1 MSKSTNP
8 KDINNKDE
16 NISQNNSD
24 FPTSGQNKD
33 EWFETWFDSHYY
45 HILYKDR
52 DDKEAH
58 LFIDNLSLY
67 LNFLPNDKLLDLACG
82 KGRHSIYLN
91 KKGLSVEGIDLSEE
105 SIEYAKQFE
114 NERLQFN
121 QHDMR
126 EVYKTNHFD
135 FILNLFTSFG
145 YFQTDKENQKAIT
158 AMAKALQFEGRIVLD
173 FFNTTK
179 TIKNLVKYEEKIV
192 EGITFKISKSI
203 QDNFIVKDIHFEDKG
218 KDFHFQERVRAIRS
232 VDFLR
237 YFRNAN
243 LTVARIFG
251 DYDLSEFEEGIS
263 DRMIFVVEK

>member
-1 MSKSTNP
+1 VLNS
-8 KDINNKDE
+8 
-16 NISQNNSD
+16 NSD
-24 FPTSGQNKD
+24 ETKQNKTNLSNTPKPSN
-33 EWFETWFDSHYY
+33 EWFATWFDSHYY

-52 DDKEAH
+52 DDTEAR
-58 LFIDNLSLY
+58 LFIDNIGLY
-67 LNFLPNDKLLDLACG
+67 LNFLANDKILDLACG

-91 KKGLSVEGIDLSEE
+91 QKGLSVEGIDLSEE
-105 SIEYAKQFE
+105 SIQYAKQFE
-114 NERLQFN
+114 NERLHFS

-126 EVYKTNHFD
+126 EVYKTDYFD

-145 YFQTDKENQKAIT
+145 YFQTDTENQQAIT

-179 TIKNLVKYEEKIV
+179 IIENLLKYEEKIV

-203 QDNFIVKDIHFEDKG
+203 QDNFIIKDISFEDKG
-218 KDFHFQERVRAIRS
+218 EKKHFQERVRAIPTI
-232 VDFLR
+232 DFLR
-237 YFRNAN
+237 YFRNAG

-251 DYDLSEFEEGIS
+251 DYDLSEFEEEIS

>member
-1 MSKSTNP
+1 VSNSNSDDK
-8 KDINNKDE
+8 NKDQKL
-16 NISQNNSD
+16 SSD
-24 FPTSGQNKD
+24 ASNQSH
-33 EWFETWFDSHYY
+33 EWFATWFDSHYY

-52 DDKEAH
+52 DDTEAR

-67 LNFLPNDKLLDLACG
+67 LNFLPHDKILDLACG

-91 KKGLSVEGIDLSEE
+91 QKGLFVEGIDLSEE
-105 SIEYAKQFE
+105 SIQYAKQFE
-114 NERLQFN
+114 NERLQFT

-126 EVYKTNHFD
+126 NVYKTDYFD

-145 YFQTDKENQKAIT
+145 YFSTDEENQQAIT

-179 TIKNLVKYEEKIV
+179 IIESLVKYDEKII
-192 EGITFKISKSI
+192 EGIKFKISKSI
-203 QDNFIVKDIHFEDKG
+203 ENNFIIKDIYFEDKG
-218 KDFHFQERVRAIRS
+218 QKFHFQERVKAIPTT
-232 VDFLR
+232 DFLR
-237 YFRNAN
+237 YFRNAG

-251 DYDLSEFEEGIS
+251 DYDLSEFEEEIS

>member
-1 MSKSTNP
+1 MSNPNSEDNSENDNKTNP
-8 KDINNKDE
+8 AN
-16 NISQNNSD
+16 
-24 FPTSGQNKD
+24 
-33 EWFETWFDSHYY
+33 EWFATWFDSHYY

-52 DDKEAH
+52 DDTEAR
-58 LFIDNLSLY
+58 LFIDNISLY
-67 LNFLPNDKLLDLACG
+67 LNFLPNDKILDLACG

-91 KKGLSVEGIDLSEE
+91 QKGLFVEGIDLSEE
-105 SIEYAKQFE
+105 SIQYAKQFE
-114 NERLQFN
+114 NERLHFS

-126 EVYKTNHFD
+126 EVYKPTTFD

-145 YFQTDKENQKAIT
+145 YFQTDEENQQAIT

-179 TIKNLVKYEEKIV
+179 VIESLVHYEEKII

-203 QDNFIVKDIHFEDKG
+203 ENDFIVKDIHFEDKG
-218 KDFHFQERVRAIRS
+218 KNFHFQERVRAIPT

-237 YFRNAN
+237 YFRNAG

-251 DYDLSEFEEGIS
+251 DYDLSEFEEEIS
-263 DRMIFVVEK
+263 ERMIFVVEK